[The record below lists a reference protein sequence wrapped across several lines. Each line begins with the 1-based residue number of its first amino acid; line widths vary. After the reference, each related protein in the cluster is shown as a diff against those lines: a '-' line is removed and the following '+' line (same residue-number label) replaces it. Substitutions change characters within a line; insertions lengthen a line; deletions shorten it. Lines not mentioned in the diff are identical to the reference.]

1 VSGEEAEDAWVDF
14 KSKLYRFDHGGG
26 EWKER
31 GVGQTRLLR
40 HKVTDRV
47 RLLFRQEKTLKVR
60 ANHIVMPGTKLAPHA
75 GSDKAVVWS
84 AVDFSEGEQAAELF
98 CLRFA
103 SPERAAEF
111 TAKFEEAV
119 AHNAKALGEAAGGV
133 EEEGEGEG
141 GEGEGEA
148 SASKAGSATAS
159 ASAADTPA
167 KSAADELAGEVA
179 AKATVVDDEAESGG
193 AGGAAKADE

>member
-1 VSGEEAEDAWVDF
+1 MDF
-14 KSKLYRFDHGGG
+14 KSKLYRFDHDAS

-84 AVDFSEGEQAAELF
+84 TVDFSEEEQKMEMF

-103 SPERAAEF
+103 SPERAVEF

-119 AHNAKALGEAAGGV
+119 SHNAKVLGEAAGGAAA
-133 EEEGEGEG
+133 EEEGEGEAGEG
-141 GEGEGEA
+141 GEG
-148 SASKAGSATAS
+148 SATKEESSSAAPAAS
-159 ASAADTPA
+159 ASAADQ
-167 KSAADELAGEVA
+167 LASEVA
-179 AKATVVDDEAESGG
+179 AKANVAEDEAESAG
-193 AGGAAKADE
+193 AAAKADE

>member
-1 VSGEEAEDAWVDF
+1 
-14 KSKLYRFDHGGG
+14 
-26 EWKER
+26 
-31 GVGQTRLLR
+31 VGQTRLLR

-60 ANHIVMPGTKLAPHA
+60 ANHVVMPGTKLAPHA

-84 AVDFSEGEQAAELF
+84 AVDFSEGEQRQEMF

-119 AHNAKALGEAAGGV
+119 AHNASVLGEAAGGAGA
-133 EEEGEGEG
+133 EGGAGEEGQ
-141 GEGEGEA
+141 GEA
-148 SASKAGSATAS
+148 SAAAKEESSSAAPAAS
-159 ASAADTPA
+159 ASAADQL
-167 KSAADELAGEVA
+167 AAEVA
-179 AKATVVDDEAESGG
+179 AKANVADDEAES
-193 AGGAAKADE
+193 AGAKADE

>member
-14 KSKLYRFDHGGG
+14 KSKLYRFDHDAG

-84 AVDFSEGEQAAELF
+84 AADFSEEEQKLEMF

-119 AHNAKALGEAAGGV
+119 AHNAKVLGEAAGGAV
-133 EEEGEGEG
+133 EGEGEGEGEG
-141 GEGEGEA
+141 GEGGDA
-148 SASKAGSATAS
+148 SAAAKEDSSAAAPAAS
-159 ASAADTPA
+159 ASASGADQ
-167 KSAADELAGEVA
+167 LAGEVA
-179 AKATVVDDEAESGG
+179 AKAKVGEDEAES
-193 AGGAAKADE
+193 AGAAKADE